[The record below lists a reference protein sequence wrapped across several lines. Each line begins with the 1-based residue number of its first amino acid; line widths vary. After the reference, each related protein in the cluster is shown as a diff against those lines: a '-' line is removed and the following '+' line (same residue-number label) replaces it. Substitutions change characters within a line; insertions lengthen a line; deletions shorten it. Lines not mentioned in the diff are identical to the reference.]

1 MKSNVEINNKKELYR
16 VPITWQETGTV
27 YVRASSPED
36 AIKIAEQNQTFD
48 SYGNLVKGSVK
59 VIESEKVISD
69 REYRRSD
76 GTGPKCH
83 LITEHSIGK
92 IHAYLEAVR
101 NQAAENKTITSIIDG
116 FTNIPEEGFNKERL
130 QTLFIDICKSREK
143 VIKGLSPI
151 TSKGLY
157 SLKNKGFE
165 F

>member
-1 MKSNVEINNKKELYR
+1 M
-16 VPITWQETGTV
+16 
-27 YVRASSPED
+27 
-36 AIKIAEQNQTFD
+36 
-48 SYGNLVKGSVK
+48 
-59 VIESEKVISD
+59 
-69 REYRRSD
+69 
-76 GTGPKCH
+76 
-83 LITEHSIGK
+83 
-92 IHAYLEAVR
+92 
-101 NQAAENKTITSIIDG
+101 ENKTITSIIDG